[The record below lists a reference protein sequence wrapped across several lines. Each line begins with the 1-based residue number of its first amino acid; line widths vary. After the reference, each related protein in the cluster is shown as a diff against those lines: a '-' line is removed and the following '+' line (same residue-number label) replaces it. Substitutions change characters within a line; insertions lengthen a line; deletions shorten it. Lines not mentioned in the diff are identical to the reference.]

1 MTFQNRVTSKP
12 GIIKLRDVDSG
23 EVRTY
28 EVMLADE
35 PSQEGTPITAETL
48 EKFKQEILTLVQEV
62 GAQGPK
68 GDKGDTG
75 PYITAIS
82 ITRNM

>member
-12 GIIKLRDVDSG
+12 GVIKLKDVDSG
-23 EVRTY
+23 EVKTY
-28 EVMLADE
+28 EVILADD
-35 PSQEGTPITAETL
+35 PSQEGTPITAETF
-48 EKFKQEILTLVQEV
+48 EQFKQEILTLVQEV
-62 GAQGPK
+62 AAQGPK

-82 ITRNM
+82 ISR